1 MSCRVR
7 PFHFPRR
14 AVAGLVALG
23 VVVAACTTD
32 AGIDTERADSAAP
45 ATEAVDSAPADSDP
59 PPATSA
65 ESDGTDRSAA
75 TVETTPPDPEGLPV
89 ITEADPEV
97 RIGELDN
104 GLRYF
109 IRRNDNPGARVEMRL
124 AVDAGSAL
132 QDDEQGGGA
141 HFLEHMLFNGTEQFP
156 GNELVDV
163 LRSFGAA
170 FGADINAFTSY
181 DETVY
186 QLTMPT
192 DDQEIVETGL
202 DVLEQWLTSATISP
216 DAVVDERGVVLDE
229 WRGSEQ
235 SSSGRIFNELE
246 DLFLAGSPYE
256 GKDPIGTD
264 TEIENTVDAPLR
276 GYYDDWYRPDNTAVV
291 VVGDIDPDTIEAEIK
306 ERFESADSRGSSPE
320 RPILEVTPS
329 TVADARVLADPD
341 VAAGFAFVNLPLA
354 VAQSGSVEE
363 DLQHQILTGLAFDI
377 IATRLSN
384 DALRGDAPFDTASV
398 DSSSF
403 VRGLD
408 APEILVDAD
417 GPDLEAAVQAV
428 IDEYER
434 VRRFGFTEA
443 EVARAVS
450 ASRSAAQAAFDA
462 SGSRQDASFADE
474 YVRHTLEGEPIP
486 TAERTFEFWSEVLDR
501 ADPPTVAHVFIDRF
515 TNAGAH
521 AMVVVP
527 EDESDDVPS
536 AEVFLE
542 MLDSVGERD
551 LEPRADEEEVGDE
564 LMAPPDPAD
573 VVDVEALGD
582 GFVEPVALVFDNGV
596 QVGLTV
602 TSVVEGTV
610 AFEARSP
617 GGLAVVDDELVPD
630 AQAAAEVVGG
640 SGVGE
645 FDAAALDAFL
655 ADKEVGLTPFIDQY
669 FEGFQGGAATTDLET
684 LFQLVHLMITEP
696 RVDPVILDRYLG
708 DELALAEDPSV
719 DPSYAEFDALLRAR
733 YDDPRYLLPTEDSL
747 AEVDSDDI
755 DTVFRDRF
763 GDSTDFAFTLTGDF
777 DLDEA
782 RDLAAR
788 YLGTLPADGRIDD
801 PGFVEPPPPA
811 GVIIEDVGAG
821 DGEQANVS
829 VLHTAEARADRREE
843 VTATIV
849 GDVISN
855 RLTDTIREELGESYS
870 PFGVVELTEGPLP
883 NAETYVA
890 VSTAPDLLEA
900 VSESVHEQ
908 LADLRDEG
916 PTESEFEAASA
927 AARRQLE
934 LFSNPQVNDE
944 VLRVLLDP
952 TDSESFEE
960 FYGLSALAAAIGI
973 DEVES
978 ALRRWLPPDHY
989 IEVRVR
995 PR

>member
-1 MSCRVR
+1 MSSRVR
-7 PFHFPRR
+7 AFRIPRR
-14 AVAGLVALG
+14 AIAGLIALA
-23 VVVAACTTD
+23 VVAASCSTD

-45 ATEAVDSAPADSDP
+45 ATETVDSAPAGSDP

-65 ESDGTDRSAA
+65 DSGDADRPAGTVVTA
-75 TVETTPPDPEGLPV
+75 PPDAEGLPV

-97 RIGELDN
+97 RVGQLDN

-186 QLTMPT
+186 KLTMPT
-192 DDQEIVETGL
+192 DDPQIVETGL
-202 DVLEQWLTSATISP
+202 DVLEQWLTSATIDP

-246 DLFLAGSPYE
+246 ILFLAGSPYE
-256 GKDPIGTD
+256 DKDPIGTD
-264 TEIENTVDAPLR
+264 TEIESTVDRPLR

-291 VVGDIDPDTIEAEIK
+291 VVGDIDPDTIEEEIK
-306 ERFESADSRGSSPE
+306 ERFEPADSRGSSPD
-320 RPILEVTPS
+320 RPDLEVTPS

-354 VAQSGSVEE
+354 AAQSGSVEA
-363 DLQHQILTGLAFDI
+363 DLQRQILNDLAFDI

-384 DALRGDAPFDTASV
+384 DALRGDAPFDAASA

-408 APEILVDAD
+408 APEIVVDAD

-428 IDEYER
+428 VDEYER
-434 VRRFGFTEA
+434 VRRFGFTDA

-450 ASRSAAQAAFDA
+450 AARSAAQTAFDGR
-462 SGSRQDASFADE
+462 GSRQDESFADE
-474 YVRHTLEGEPIP
+474 YVRHALEDEPIP
-486 TAERTFEFWSEVLDR
+486 TAEQTFEFLTEVLDR
-501 ADPPTVAHVFIDRF
+501 ADPPSVAYVFIDRY
-515 TNAGAH
+515 TNAGPQ

-527 EDESDDVPS
+527 EDESDAVPPPE
-536 AEVFLE
+536 AFVEILE
-542 MLDSVGERD
+542 SVGERD
-551 LEPRADEEEVGDE
+551 LEPRVEDEEIGDQ
-564 LMAPPDPAD
+564 LMEPPDPAD
-573 VVDVEALGD
+573 VVDLEELGD
-582 GFVEPVALVFDNGV
+582 GFVEPLALVFDNGV

-602 TSVVEGTV
+602 TSVAEGTV

-617 GGLAVVDDELVPD
+617 GGLALVDDDLVPD
-630 AQAAAEVVGG
+630 AQAAAQVVAG
-640 SGVGE
+640 SGVGD
-645 FDAAALDAFL
+645 FDAGALDAFL
-655 ADKEVGLTPFIDQY
+655 ADKEVGLNPFIDQY
-669 FEGFQGGAATTDLET
+669 FEGFQGGASTTDLET
-684 LFQLVHLMITEP
+684 LFQLVHLMMTEP

-747 AEVDSDDI
+747 GEVDLDGI
-755 DTVFRDRF
+755 DAVFRDRF
-763 GDSTDFAFTLTGDF
+763 GDATDFAFTLAGDF

-801 PGFVEPPPPA
+801 PGFLEPPPPA
-811 GVIIEDVGAG
+811 GVVIEDVGAG
-821 DGEQANVS
+821 DGQQANLS
-829 VLHTAEARADRREE
+829 VLHTADARADRREE

-890 VSTAPDLLEA
+890 VSTAPDLLET
-900 VSESVHEQ
+900 VSDSVHEQ
-908 LADLRDEG
+908 LDDLRDEG

-927 AARRQLE
+927 AARRELE

-952 TDSESFEE
+952 TDSQSFEE

-973 DEVES
+973 DEVDS